1 MLRIY
6 ARIQYGVLALVD
18 LAEHKGSSY
27 VRAQDIAMRKDIPP
41 KFLGQI
47 LNTLVRA
54 GIVAGRRGAHG
65 GYRLAQTPT
74 SLSMNHILNTLGLE
88 GPSER
93 CVFGVERAAC
103 TLPQRLQDC
112 DGIGPAEEAAVEKL
126 ATICLSDL
134 CRGYT
139 TSAAASAYQI

>member
-1 MLRIY
+1 MLRIN
-6 ARIQYGVLALVD
+6 ARIQYGVLALVA

-74 SLSMNHILNTLGLE
+74 SLSMNHILNTLGVE

>member
-1 MLRIY
+1 M
-6 ARIQYGVLALVD
+6 LALVD

>member
-1 MLRIY
+1 MLRIN

-93 CVFGVERAAC
+93 CVVGVESAAC

-112 DGIGPAEEAAVEKL
+112 AGIGPAEEAAVEKL